1 MTRFPSL
8 EAGPKRFLS
17 LSIRARLL
25 LLVLLAI
32 LPAPAVMLHTA
43 TEQRRLTTAA
53 VQADALRLARVARD
67 GHEQV
72 IEAGRQ
78 LLATLARLPEVRMAA
93 PAGCGRLLAR
103 LLSDQPTYANLGIAA
118 TDGTVACS
126 ARPLTGSANVSAR
139 SWFTRAQR
147 LQAFA
152 VGDYETDI
160 TGKPAF
166 VLAHPILGRG
176 GVPPAIA
183 FAAIDLTRFNRFA
196 AVAGLPPGSTVTV
209 IDRQGRVLARFPDHV
224 RSVGHRLPETLIVKT
239 ILSRHGE
246 GAVETTGPDGERR
259 LYAFAPLRGGS
270 GDGAAYVHVGIP
282 TAVAFAESDALF
294 RRNLLLVGSA
304 GLLALVAV
312 WMSGDLLIRRPTRSL
327 LDATRRLAAG
337 ELGTRTGLASISGE
351 IGELAR
357 SINLMAGSLERREG
371 ELRALANE
379 QVRLYE
385 EAETRGRESKVL
397 ADLARDINTSLDLD
411 TVLQRVTEGAKELC
425 KSDLARIALLDPESG
440 AMRVRCWIGPLPDA
454 WRDAGLEAGEGLG
467 ARVMLTG
474 QPWRTTDSA
483 ADGAITRADG
493 VPALEE
499 DVVTAMAVP
508 IRGPERI
515 EGLLFVAN
523 RTARPFSDRNE
534 DILVQLADHAA
545 IAIRNAQV
553 FRQEQ
558 AVRLQAESSEL
569 RYRSLYDG
577 VPVGLY
583 RSTPDGRLLD
593 ANPALWQMLGYPDR
607 ESLLAADAVEFHEH
621 PEDRRAWQTRIE
633 REGQVRD
640 VEVRIQRRDGQLM
653 WMRNSAR
660 AVRDATGGTLYYE
673 GVYQDITERKRAE
686 EMVWRYTER
695 LRVQLQIDRAILAA
709 RSPAEV
715 AEAALRQL
723 RQLATSVRA
732 SLTLFDLEANRTTP
746 LAVDLDS
753 TTALGVGT
761 YLPLEM
767 AGDTEELRRGRIHL
781 VEDLRPLLHL
791 RPAQALHAEG
801 VRSYMVV
808 PLVASGELIGFL
820 DVGSD
825 RTGPFAPDQTEL
837 AREVADHL
845 AVALQQA
852 RLREQIQRHAAELEQ
867 RVAERTRALE
877 ETNLAM
883 ESFAYSVSH
892 DLRAPL
898 RAMQGFADALLED
911 YASRLDAEGQEY
923 ARRIIAAARRLDTLI
938 QDLLAYS
945 RLSHAA
951 VHIGPVSL
959 ESALDAAIAQLDRNR
974 LEDGGG
980 LVVERPLPEALGHR
994 STLAQ
999 ILVNLLTNAF
1009 KFAQPGTRPEVQ
1021 VRAERRGD
1029 RVRLWVE
1036 DRGIGI
1042 AREHQDRIF
1051 RVFERLHSVETYPGT
1066 GIGLAIVRKGVE
1078 RMGGTVGVQ
1087 SEIGAGS
1094 RFWIEL
1100 PAIGPHE

>member
-25 LLVLLAI
+25 LLVFLAI

-53 VQADALRLARVARD
+53 VEADALRLARVARD

-78 LLATLARLPEVRMAA
+78 LLTTLTRLPEVRAVA
-93 PAGCGRLLAR
+93 PAECGRLLAR

-118 TDGTVACS
+118 LDGTFACS
-126 ARPLTGSANVSAR
+126 AYPLAGRANVSSR
-139 SWFTRAQR
+139 SWFRRAQHA
-147 LQAFA
+147 QTFT
-152 VGDYETDI
+152 VGDYETDL

-166 VLAHPILGRG
+166 ALAHPILGPSG
-176 GVPPAIA
+176 APTAIA
-183 FAAIDLTRFNRFA
+183 FAAVDLTRFNRLA
-196 AVAGLPPGSTVTV
+196 AVAGLPSGSTVSV
-209 IDRQGRVLARFPDHV
+209 IDRQGRVLSRFPDHV
-224 RSVGHRLPETLIVKT
+224 RSVGHRLPETLIIKT
-239 ILSRHGE
+239 ILGRLGE
-246 GAVETTGPDGERR
+246 GAVAAVGQDGRQR

-282 TAVAFAESDALF
+282 TEVAFAQSDALF
-294 RRNLLLVGSA
+294 RRNLVLLGSA

-327 LDATRRLAAG
+327 LGATRRLAAG
-337 ELGTRTGLASISGE
+337 ELGTRTGLAGSGE

-357 SINLMAGSLERREG
+357 SIDLMAGSLERRER
-371 ELRALANE
+371 ELRALADE

-397 ADLARDINTSLDLD
+397 ADLARDINQSLDLD

-425 KSDLARIALLDPESG
+425 KSDLARIALFDPQSG
-440 AMRVRCWIGPLPDA
+440 TMSVRYGIGALA
-454 WRDAGLEAGEGLG
+454 ETWRTGEIEPGQGLG
-467 ARVMLTG
+467 GRVLLTG
-474 QPWRTTDSA
+474 QPWRTADYVTDRALTGEA
-483 ADGAITRADG
+483 AELAMG
-493 VPALEE
+493 E

-508 IRGPERI
+508 IRGPDQI

-523 RTARPFSDRNE
+523 QMARPFSDRNE
-534 DILVQLADHAA
+534 DILVQLGDQAA

-553 FRQEQ
+553 FSQEQ

-593 ANPALWQMLGYPDR
+593 ANPALWQMLGYADR
-607 ESLLAADAVEFHEH
+607 ESLLAADAAEFHEH
-621 PEDRRAWQTRIE
+621 PEDRRTWQARIE

-640 VEVRIQRRDGQLM
+640 IEVRIQRRDGQLM

-660 AVRDATGGTLYYE
+660 AVRDATGRTLYYE
-673 GVYQDITERKRAE
+673 GVYQDVTERKRAE

-709 RSPAEV
+709 RSPTEV
-715 AEAALRQL
+715 AQAALRQL

-732 SLTLFDLEANRTTP
+732 SLTLFDLEANQATQ
-746 LAVDLDS
+746 LAVDLSS

-767 AGDTEELRRGRIHL
+767 AGDTAELRRGRTQV
-781 VEDLRPLLHL
+781 VEDIRPLLHL

-825 RTGPFAPDQTEL
+825 RTGPFAPDQIEL
-837 AREVADHL
+837 GREVADHL

-852 RLREQIQRHAAELEQ
+852 RLQEQIQRYAAELEQ

-911 YASRLDAEGQEY
+911 HAHRLDVEGQEY

-951 VHIGPVSL
+951 VQIGPVSL
-959 ESALDAAIAQLDRNR
+959 ESALDAAIAQLEAHR
-974 LEDGGG
+974 LEERGE
-980 LVVERPLPEALGHR
+980 LAVERPLPEALGHR

-1009 KFAQPGTRPEVQ
+1009 KFARPGTRPEVC
-1021 VRAERRGD
+1021 VRADRHGD

-1042 AREHQDRIF
+1042 AREHHDRIF
-1051 RVFERLHSVETYPGT
+1051 RVFERLHSIETYPGT

-1094 RFWIEL
+1094 QFWIEL
-1100 PAIGPHE
+1100 AAVDDP

>member
-1 MTRFPSL
+1 MIRFPSL

-17 LSIRARLL
+17 LSTRGRLL

-43 TEQRRLTTAA
+43 TEQRRLTIEA
-53 VQADALRLARVARD
+53 VKADALRLARVARD
-67 GHEQV
+67 GHEQI

-78 LLATLARLPEVRMAA
+78 LLTTLARLPELRTVA
-93 PAGCGRLLAR
+93 PAECGRLLAR

-118 TDGTVACS
+118 LDGSIACS
-126 ARPLTGSANVSAR
+126 AQPLAARVDVSSR
-139 SWFTRAQR
+139 SWFRRAQHT
-147 LQAFA
+147 QTFA

-166 VLAHPILGRG
+166 VLAHPIIGRID
-176 GVPPAIA
+176 VAPTIA
-183 FAAIDLTRFNRFA
+183 FAAVDLTRFNRLA

-209 IDRQGRVLARFPDHV
+209 IDRQGRVLSRFPDHV
-224 RSVGHRLPETLIVKT
+224 RSVGHRLPETLIIRT

-246 GAVETTGPDGERR
+246 GAVEAAGHDGRQR

-282 TAVAFAESDALF
+282 TEVAFAESEALF
-294 RRNLLLVGSA
+294 RRNLVLLGSA
-304 GLLALVAV
+304 GLFALVAV
-312 WMSGDLLIRRPTRSL
+312 WMSGDLLIRRPTRLL

-337 ELGTRTGLASISGE
+337 ELATRTGLAGSGE

-357 SINLMAGSLERREG
+357 SIDRMAGSLERREA
-371 ELRALANE
+371 ELRALADE

-385 EAETRGRESKVL
+385 EAEIRSHESKVL

-411 TVLQRVTEGAKELC
+411 TVLQQVTEGARELC
-425 KSDLARIALLDPESG
+425 KSDLARIALLDPDTG
-440 AMRVRCWIGPLPDA
+440 TMRVRYWIGALAVA
-454 WRDAGLEAGEGLG
+454 WRTSGIERGKGLG
-467 ARVMLTG
+467 GRVMMTR
-474 QPWRTTDSA
+474 QPWRT
-483 ADGAITRADG
+483 ADYHADRAITPEYADL
-493 VPALEE
+493 ALDEG
-499 DVVTAMAVP
+499 VVTAMAVP
-508 IRGPERI
+508 IRGPEQI
-515 EGLLFVAN
+515 EGLLLVAN
-523 RTARPFSDRNE
+523 QTGRAFTDRNE
-534 DILVQLADHAA
+534 DILVQLGDHAA

-558 AVRLQAESSEL
+558 AVRVQAESSEL

-621 PEDRRAWQTRIE
+621 PEDRRTWQARIE

-660 AVRDATGGTLYYE
+660 AVREASGRTLYYE
-673 GVYQDITERKRAE
+673 GVYQDVTERKRAE

-715 AEAALRQL
+715 AQAALRQL

-732 SLTLFDLEANRTTP
+732 SLTLFDLEANQATP
-746 LAVDLDS
+746 LAVDLAS

-761 YLPLEM
+761 YLPLDM
-767 AGDTEELRRGRIHL
+767 AGDTDELRRGRIHV
-781 VEDLRPLLHL
+781 VEDIRPLLHL
-791 RPAQALHAEG
+791 RRAQALHEEG

-825 RTGPFAPDQTEL
+825 RTGPFAPDQIEL

-852 RLREQIQRHAAELEQ
+852 RLQEQIQRHAAELEQ
-867 RVAERTRALE
+867 RVTERTRALE
-877 ETNLAM
+877 EANLAM
-883 ESFAYSVSH
+883 EAFAYSVSH

-911 YASRLDAEGQEY
+911 HAHRLDTEGQEY

-951 VHIGPVSL
+951 VQIGPVDL
-959 ESALDAAIAQLDRNR
+959 ESALDAAIAQLEASR
-974 LEDGGG
+974 LEERGE
-980 LVVERPLPEALGHR
+980 LIVERPLPVALGHR
-994 STLAQ
+994 PTLAQ

-1009 KFAQPGTRPEVQ
+1009 KFAQPGTRPEVR
-1021 VRAERRGD
+1021 VCAERRDD
-1029 RVRLWVE
+1029 RIRLWVQ

-1042 AREHQDRIF
+1042 AREHHDRIF
-1051 RVFERLHSVETYPGT
+1051 GVFERLHGLEIYPGT

-1078 RMGGTVGVQ
+1078 RMGGTAGVE
-1087 SEIGAGS
+1087 SEIGTGS

-1100 PAIGPHE
+1100 AGIDGP